1 MKVYDDKDSFQYCYK
16 TVCFQ
21 CIFNQTPSHYPPGTT
36 NKSNHFVLGRGIGKE
51 ACVKMHTHTYV
62 ATEDSRYICI
72 RILLLGVTSSQRK
85 WKSLW
90 VLRGYAIFTSHVKL
104 LFEILDKTFRLT
116 ATVYNL
122 ALRQRKIGRL
132 GFFYYLNLALKSW
145 KPAERLWGK
154 SRNRAR
160 NVSTLNWCPLIH
172 FPKPAFFFS
181 DIKSGVH
188 IVSCFHSS
196 IWNLWNG
203 SWIKH
208 T

>member
-1 MKVYDDKDSFQYCYK
+1 MTTKIHFSTATKQFVSNAFLTKHPP
-16 TVCFQ
+16 T
-21 CIFNQTPSHYPPGTT
+21 TPPGTT
-36 NKSNHFVLGRGIGKE
+36 NKSNHFVLGRGIGKD
-51 ACVKMHTHTYV
+51 ACIKMHTHTYV

-172 FPKPAFFFS
+172 FPKPAFFF
-181 DIKSGVH
+181 
-188 IVSCFHSS
+188 FRY
-196 IWNLWNG
+196 
-203 SWIKH
+203 
-208 T
+208 